1 MNYVQNYINSTTL
14 HLLSLPH
21 EQMEKV
27 IKRTNNGLLLLDYN
41 TQTSMKEI
49 HTYTQLYSRCLFE
62 EGDHESV
69 VEATVISST
78 VKGPDTCIIN
88 VYMYMY
94 IHVAV
99 HVYVYKKTRTS
110 TCTCI
115 CTCM

>member
-1 MNYVQNYINSTTL
+1 MQNYINSTMI

-27 IKRTNNGLLLLDYN
+27 TIRTNDGLLLLDYN

-49 HTYTQLYSRCLFE
+49 HTYMYTQPYSRCLSDK
-62 EGDHESV
+62 GDHESI

-94 IHVAV
+94 IHAAV
-99 HVYVYKKTRTS
+99 HV
-110 TCTCI
+110 
-115 CTCM
+115 